1 MLEALIKVWPIL
13 AGMAA
18 VVTTILVWLASSIWR
33 VAKWT
38 VEHDA
43 KMSSVSD
50 NVSRIDTRVQALE
63 AQTLTHNSAII
74 RLESR
79 R

>member
-1 MLEALIKVWPIL
+1 MLEALIKVWPVL
-13 AGMAA
+13 AGIVGAA
-18 VVTTILVWLASSIWR
+18 TAVLLYLGSAMWK

-38 VEHDA
+38 VEHDSQVG
-43 KMSSVSD
+43 KLSDSV
-50 NVSRIDTRVQALE
+50 NRIDNRVQALE
-63 AQTLTHNSAII
+63 QQSLTHNSAII

>member
-1 MLEALIKVWPIL
+1 MLEALIKVWPVL
-13 AGMAA
+13 AGIIGAA
-18 VVTTILVWLASSIWR
+18 TAVLLYLGTAMWK

-38 VEHDA
+38 VEHDSRVGNL
-43 KMSSVSD
+43 SSTVD
-50 NVSRIDTRVQALE
+50 RIDTRVQALE
-63 AQTLTHNSAII
+63 QQSLPHNSAII